1 MDFDRFK
8 TIIQT
13 FGASPCRWETTD
25 LESAVDWIDC
35 EQGKTFIQE
44 QKKIDGYLDLLQP
57 PACPFLSE
65 KIYNA
70 VMNEMTQRQIFL
82 FLRYSTLL
90 SFLFMIGGFCL
101 GWYQTQQDYINT
113 QSYFTTLFNDITFQ

>member
-44 QKKIDGYLDLLQP
+44 QKKLTDIWICYSRP
-57 PACPFLSE
+57 PARF
-65 KIYNA
+65 
-70 VMNEMTQRQIFL
+70 
-82 FLRYSTLL
+82 
-90 SFLFMIGGFCL
+90 
-101 GWYQTQQDYINT
+101 
-113 QSYFTTLFNDITFQ
+113 